1 MALEQPRS
9 VFGKVS
15 IVFATKLKSFSLLPI
30 LKKLPAENRVK
41 SVSSNLSKALGD
53 NGAAAGKT
61 ANEGIHKAEVVYIS
75 DMEFQDITKHSEPQK
90 YNTKPAVS
98 PLPAPDVAHAEI
110 GCTSPKPYSDPLD
123 TAANKPPKIPQ
134 LECHNTESELR
145 SGQFLNT
152 EAQRE
157 DEVLSPVSSVDLF
170 TSPFSSKESILPEG
184 WEHETSWSAVQM
196 LSPSGSISP
205 CSSVRSGTFTS
216 SVMRIKCHK
225 LAPGSSLMQMPLTS
239 CQTLGCKKHI
249 TSSCPLS
256 TRARH
261 RPPPTQLSL
270 LTAILRKGRLPILSP
285 SLQRPYSPCWPISPV
300 NISSCTACSAASA
313 VTPMVNLP
321 AKSCVSK
328 SMTCTEPSC
337 KLQPK
342 PPGLITKTGSV
353 PPKDQNTQNL
363 SSTAIDTPDATRSNV
378 HVSRSDIK
386 SPHKRCSLTL
396 LNPSK
401 LSPEHLYKQ
410 PHKEIHVST
419 DRSFL
424 LDSSSIDHFSAESK
438 FDSQIEGN
446 RHKSNETPSPIV
458 RNIKPHQTSPADF
471 KPALIS
477 HEQSLTPDQNRIQQA
492 QEVMTSAIPEYTD
505 IKPGFYSRNDRK
517 IFYKTEKIHAPAFQ
531 HSPSPRAAGFTHL
544 TITPSVSPVSSSPRA
559 AGFTHLTI
567 TPSVSPVSPSPRAA
581 GFTHLTITPSVSPVP
596 PSPRPGS
603 CISTSEGYT
612 LSQSPAISY
621 HHRSPSPSYSLRS
634 SPVSSLRESS
644 PDCTDRGS
652 KKPHKIKST
661 YKAFAAIPTNTL
673 LLEQQA
679 IDDEVNKNN
688 TSLDPSDSFAWEDPH
703 SQMCSPAQLRQQ
715 SKELYEVID
724 EVLKDTVRTSPSNP
738 ANQLAV
744 PSETTRKPTPSPP
757 PPRSLGRE
765 TKYAHFHHQSP
776 TPAEKTLTK
785 PGVITAVMVNPKLQD
800 DRERR
805 CFSNSYQRQKD
816 SSRFSSDH
824 QSQFVSRTFVTK
836 DEPHGRGDLEMD
848 QDFSEE
854 PVKCTPSP
862 ALVFKSRE
870 RSTPSPRRAPL

>member
-9 VFGKVS
+9 VFG
-15 IVFATKLKSFSLLPI
+15 
-30 LKKLPAENRVK
+30 
-41 SVSSNLSKALGD
+41 KALGD

-75 DMEFQDITKHSEPQK
+75 DMESQNITKHSEPQQK
-90 YNTKPAVS
+90 YDTHPAVS
-98 PLPAPDVAHAEI
+98 PLPTTAVAHAEI
-110 GCTSPKPYSDPLD
+110 GCTSPKPYSDPLN

-134 LECHNTESELR
+134 LECHNIESELR

-152 EAQRE
+152 EAERE

-184 WEHETSWSAVQM
+184 WEQETGWSAVQM
-196 LSPSGSISP
+196 LSPRDSISP
-205 CSSVRSGTFTS
+205 CSSVRSGTFTP

-239 CQTLGCKKHI
+239 CQTLGCKKHT
-249 TSSCPLS
+249 TSSCLLS

-270 LTAILRKGRLPILSP
+270 LTAILRKGRLPILSS

-313 VTPMVNLP
+313 VTPMVDLP

-328 SMTCTEPSC
+328 GMTCTEPSC
-337 KLQPK
+337 KLQPN

-353 PPKDQNTQNL
+353 PPKDQNTRNL
-363 SSTAIDTPDATRSNV
+363 SSTALDTPDATRSNA
-378 HVSRSDIK
+378 HVPRSDIK
-386 SPHKRCSLTL
+386 SPHKRRSMTL
-396 LNPSK
+396 INYSPPK
-401 LSPEHLYKQ
+401 LSPER
-410 PHKEIHVST
+410 HKEIHVST

-424 LDSSSIDHFSAESK
+424 LDSSPSDHFSAESK
-438 FDSQIEGN
+438 FYSQIEGN
-446 RHKSNETPSPIV
+446 RHKVDETPSPIV

-471 KPALIS
+471 KDALIS
-477 HEQSLTPDQNRIQQA
+477 HEQSLTPDQNQIQQA

-505 IKPGFYSRNDRK
+505 VKPGFYSRNVRK
-517 IFYKTEKIHAPAFQ
+517 IFHETEKIHAPAFQ
-531 HSPSPRAAGFTHL
+531 HSPLPRAAGFTHRTITPSVSPVASSPRAAGFTHR

-567 TPSVSPVSPSPRAA
+567 TPSVSPVSHSPRA
-581 GFTHLTITPSVSPVP
+581 
-596 PSPRPGS
+596 GS

-612 LSQSPAISY
+612 SPAMSY
-621 HHRSPSPSYSLRS
+621 HHLSPSPSYSLRS

-661 YKAFAAIPTNTL
+661 YKAFASIPTNTL

-679 IDDEVNKNN
+679 IDDEVNKKNA
-688 TSLDPSDSFAWEDPH
+688 SLDPSDSFAWEDPH

-724 EVLKDTVRTSPSNP
+724 EVLKDTVRT
-738 ANQLAV
+738 
-744 PSETTRKPTPSPP
+744 KPTPSPP

-785 PGVITAVMVNPKLQD
+785 PGVITAVRVNPKLED

-805 CFSNSYQRQKD
+805 CFSNSYQRKQD

-862 ALVFKSRE
+862 ALVLNQSRE